1 MCSVPSCGPKRA
13 LKPIPPPSQTAS
25 ASPTK
30 VSSPDASMAAGRV
43 CKDARIDGS
52 LRVSVG
58 LEPPPLELGTKG
70 CSLSGRYP
78 VDVAPAAHTA
88 PSQGRRRRPTRSG
101 VLPGP
106 WARSHTSLRPVG
118 PEPHYR
124 HGGPKLAKLLST
136 APGTLVPASR
146 GGPESDRF
154 SRRLGPASLATR
166 GGPES
171 DRSLRRL
178 GPESLAS
185 RVGPE
190 SDRYQQAP
198 RARVPRHRGG
208 PEPARNPVTQ
218 PQLRRRT
225 RARARQLPMA
235 SGVQATVTHR
245 PSRTAVPAT
254 EPQHLGRCPAANDRS
269 GARAPQ
275 RPSHPAPPT
284 GLSPAFLQ

>member
-1 MCSVPSCGPKRA
+1 MPGVNESFRRHVLRLLLPETRA
-13 LKPIPPPSQTAS
+13 EAVLPPSQPLQIAS
-25 ASPTK
+25 TRVAFTRRK
-30 VSSPDASMAAGRV
+30 RGRGSSLQGCTDRRVAPGIRRTRAAAAGAGDER
-43 CKDARIDGS
+43 
-52 LRVSVG
+52 
-58 LEPPPLELGTKG
+58 
-70 CSLSGRYP
+70 LSTVRQVP

-101 VLPGP
+101 ELPGP
-106 WARSHTSLRPVG
+106 WARSPTSLRPVG

-124 HGGPKLAKLLST
+124 HGGLKLAKLLST
-136 APGTLVPASR
+136 ASGTLVPASR

-198 RARVPRHRGG
+198 GARVPRHRGG
-208 PEPARNPVTQ
+208 PEPARNP
-218 PQLRRRT
+218 RD
-225 RARARQLPMA
+225 
-235 SGVQATVTHR
+235 SATT
-245 PSRTAVPAT
+245 P
-254 EPQHLGRCPAANDRS
+254 PQHAGPGPTAADGLRGSGNRDPPSESDRCPR
-269 GARAPQ
+269 
-275 RPSHPAPPT
+275 H
-284 GLSPAFLQ
+284 